1 MYLSKET
8 TDKDQNHKMKK
19 NLSLDNEDPA
29 NNSEKIWNSN
39 GFFGDQKGNFTIK
52 KANFPEKTLVY
63 CNQGTVSTFKV
74 GDYAIYLDYVILGQ
88 LILANNCP
96 DLDNYKLKEN
106 EVMIYAPL
114 YNTENGYF
122 RGVKKWLAYKMVRGD
137 LDETFFSYGHD
148 EERSKIRS

>member
-8 TDKDQNHKMKK
+8 TDKDQNHKMKT

-63 CNQGTVSTFKV
+63 CNQGTVSTFKA

-96 DLDNYKLKEN
+96 DLDNCKLKEN
-106 EVMIYAPL
+106 EVMICAPL
-114 YNTENGYF
+114 YNTENGHF
-122 RGVKKWLAYKMVRGD
+122 RGVVG
-137 LDETFFSYGHD
+137 
-148 EERSKIRS
+148 I

>member
-1 MYLSKET
+1 MYLSKEI
-8 TDKDQNHKMKK
+8 TDKDQNHKMKTK
-19 NLSLDNEDPA
+19 LSLDNEDPA

-39 GFFGDQKGNFTIK
+39 GFFGNQRGDFS
-52 KANFPEKTLVY
+52 
-63 CNQGTVSTFKV
+63 QGTGSTFKA
-74 GDYAIYLDYVILGQ
+74 GDYAIYLDYVILWQ
-88 LILANNCP
+88 LILANNCS

-137 LDETFFSYGHD
+137 LDKTFFSYSHD
-148 EERSKIRS
+148 EERSKISS